1 MSTTKEDEPTHE
13 VAGGG
18 NECERLR
25 VQSAQSAGWPGL
37 VLGIASQTPK
47 PYTALNSPIGA
58 TIWP

>member
-47 PYTALNSPIGA
+47 PYTALNSPI
-58 TIWP
+58 